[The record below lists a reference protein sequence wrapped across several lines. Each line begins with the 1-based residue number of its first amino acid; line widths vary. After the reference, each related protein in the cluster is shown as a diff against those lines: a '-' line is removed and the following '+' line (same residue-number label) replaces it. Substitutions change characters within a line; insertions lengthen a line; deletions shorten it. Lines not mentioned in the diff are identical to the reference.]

1 MPIIEFKAFEQRFT
15 DQAKV
20 DRLIAGLTE
29 AVVDVYGEALRNEI
43 EVIVQGVD
51 PMRWGFGGK
60 VRG

>member
-1 MPIIEFKAFEQRFT
+1 MPIVEFKAFEHRFT

-29 AVVDVYGEALRNEI
+29 AVVDVYGEDLRNEI
-43 EVIVQGVD
+43 EVIVEGVD
-51 PMRWGFGGK
+51 PKRWGFGGK